1 MGSITHFAQYFRVPQ
16 GSEATGEK
24 GRMERSGPPLKALSG
39 WPALVQTQEGFLALR
54 GLLSLPP
61 SPLTEQQPL
70 AFQFSPHVKRP
81 LASSL
86 SLPSRQ
92 RASSHEGLPH
102 RAHPSARVSLVYCIC
117 SSWCL

>member
-1 MGSITHFAQYFRVPQ
+1 MQVLQPGGTLGSITHFAQYFRVPQ

-92 RASSHEGLPH
+92 RASFS
-102 RAHPSARVSLVYCIC
+102 
-117 SSWCL
+117 